1 MSVVSNSVGLH
12 GKVSGESSEAV
23 GPDGVAIS
31 RAAAAGM
38 GPEFGREEFTD
49 ARILIVDDED
59 AIHVLLDRILE
70 LHGYKALH
78 ASSGREALEIV
89 ENERPDL
96 VLSDVLMP
104 GISGLELCW
113 LLKSNPK
120 TALLPV
126 LLMTSLNDTQ
136 DRAEAFESG
145 ADEFVAKPFRKREM
159 VARIRGMLRVKFLQD
174 QLENAEEV
182 IFSLARAVEAKDA
195 YTGEHLERVSS
206 LASEIGRFLGCDRT
220 TCANLVRGGILHD
233 IGKIAVPDSIL
244 NKKGRL
250 TAEEFELVKT
260 HPVVGE
266 RICRRLKTLR
276 PVLDVIRHHH
286 ERLDGS
292 GYPDGLKGDVIL
304 LPARIMAV
312 CDVFDALTSKRAYRN
327 AIDLRSA
334 LGILHEGVK
343 AGHWDGGVVAALE
356 AFV

>member
-1 MSVVSNSVGLH
+1 MSVVSNSVKPQVRMPGT
-12 GKVSGESSEAV
+12 GGETLGWKGGEDLAGEA
-23 GPDGVAIS
+23 S
-31 RAAAAGM
+31 GM
-38 GPEFGREEFTD
+38 GPEFGREAFAG
-49 ARILIVDDED
+49 ARILIVDDEN
-59 AIHVLLDRILE
+59 AIHTLLGRILE
-70 LHGYKALH
+70 LNGYEALH
-78 ASSGREALEIV
+78 ALSGREALEIV
-89 ENERPDL
+89 EREHPDL

-104 GISGLELCW
+104 GMSGLELCW

-126 LLMTSLNDTQ
+126 LLMTALSGTEE
-136 DRAEAFESG
+136 RVEAFESG
-145 ADEFVAKPFRKREM
+145 ADEFVAKPFREREM
-159 VARIRGMLRVKFLQD
+159 MARIRGMLRVKFLQD

-244 NKKGRL
+244 NKRGRL
-250 TAEEFELVKT
+250 TAEEFELVKI
-260 HPVVGE
+260 HPVEGE

-292 GYPDGLKGDVIL
+292 GYPDGLKGDAL
-304 LPARIMAV
+304 SLPARIMAV
-312 CDVFDALTSKRAYRN
+312 CDVFDALTSKRAYRD
-327 AIDLRSA
+327 AMDLRSA
-334 LGILHEGVK
+334 LEILHEGVK
-343 AGHWDGGVVAALE
+343 ANHWDGGVVAALE